1 MQGIGMEKQ
10 PLYSEKPF
18 LSSHSCH
25 SMRSKAKKVNNRKK
39 KKREEK
45 K

>member
-10 PLYSEKPF
+10 PLYSEEPF

-25 SMRSKAKKVNNRKK
+25 SMRSKAKKVNRIK
-39 KKREEK
+39 KKRDEK